1 MPLTVVETTRTTDK
15 SIKQASSAPVHRATP
30 VVVASSSHNKSKQAP
45 ATNVWQPKSVNN
57 NPTTKKQQIQSNKT
71 GKPPGGVWSAQPKPN
86 PKRSVPPAANQKL
99 SKLTPL
105 SSAAQVS
112 PADST
117 TTAVAA
123 ATNTSQVAAVVVAPP
138 RQGKPNVI
146 CGCFGNVHKPLANCL
161 YCGRISCE
169 REGYSY
175 CAFCGNL
182 VEPANGT
189 RYVRA
194 ACRNVSRFLSPV
206 ADTILQNAATR
217 MMKLGSTRS
226 VCCVTIESRPSEP
239 SSLTTRPTITAV
251 RRG

>member
-1 MPLTVVETTRTTDK
+1 MGSNLFAVCLVPIHSSVFHTTISQDLKIYLEQLLGKDKDTQSFIEDIGRVQQGQMPLTVVETTRTTDK

-86 PKRSVPPAANQKL
+86 PKRSVPPVANQKL

-105 SSAAQVS
+105 SPAAQVS

-138 RQGKPNVI
+138 RQGKPNVV

-182 VEPANGT
+182 VEPATGT

-194 ACRNVSRFLSPV
+194 CGN
-206 ADTILQNAATR
+206 Q
-217 MMKLGSTRS
+217 
-226 VCCVTIESRPSEP
+226 
-239 SSLTTRPTITAV
+239 
-251 RRG
+251 